1 MSLSTLQRNAP
12 HCNTLQNTATRCY
25 TLQHTL
31 YGQAIS
37 LLGSSCITATHCST
51 LQYATTHCNT
61 LQHTATHC
69 NALLVDTPYREVG
82 GWGRDPKKCTG
93 RGWGM
98 GSSTIEWALRPV
110 VKYHLRRGVGLI
122 DFLKMVLDPRPPP
135 LAISLMWTSHVLD
148 MNESC
153 DWAMS
158 INILQHTA
166 THCNILQHAATHC
179 NTLPMDKPYLSFE
192 RVMLLQHILTH
203 CNTLQHTATHCNT
216 LAWTSHTS
224 PDRVKCWVWL
234 RDMKKKKMSPL
245 WMSHVNK
252 SCVVCEWV
260 TFCVWGYFFSDMNK
274 SYFAYERVMSR
285 ISIRRVPHMNESR
298 LAYECAVSCIWM
310 SHVPHVNASCSSCK

>member
-12 HCNTLQNTATRCY
+12 HCNTLQHTATRCY

-166 THCNILQHAATHC
+166 TYC
-179 NTLPMDKPYLSFE
+179 NTL
-192 RVMLLQHILTH
+192 QHIATH
-203 CNTLQHTATHCNT
+203 CNTLQHTSYGQALSLIWTSHVTATHFNTLQYTATHCNT
-216 LAWTSHTS
+216 LQHTCMDKPYLS
-224 PDRVKCWVWL
+224 W
-234 RDMKKKKMSPL
+234 
-245 WMSHVNK
+245 
-252 SCVVCEWV
+252 
-260 TFCVWGYFFSDMNK
+260 
-274 SYFAYERVMSR
+274 
-285 ISIRRVPHMNESR
+285 
-298 LAYECAVSCIWM
+298 
-310 SHVPHVNASCSSCK
+310 SSQVLGMTA